1 MDRGGTRS
9 ARGSVTELLH
19 RYNRGDRR
27 AMDGVLRK
35 IGPDLHRL
43 ARHYLKRERR
53 NHTLDSR
60 ALVHEAYVRLAGQ
73 QRVTWRNR
81 QHFLGVAAQTMRRI
95 LCDYARKR
103 NSVKRGGDL
112 DRRPVSLSEIDA
124 DAIRQEPFDQDIPLG
139 IDLALE
145 RLSLRDP
152 VAAELV
158 ELRYFGDFTLAEISE
173 ILDIPT
179 RTLSRRWRFA
189 RAWLYK
195 ELRT

>member
-1 MDRGGTRS
+1 
-9 ARGSVTELLH
+9 
-19 RYNRGDRR
+19 
-27 AMDGVLRK
+27 MDGVVRK

-73 QRVTWRNR
+73 DRVSWRNR

-103 NSVKRGGDL
+103 KSVKRGGRL
-112 DRRPVSLSEIDA
+112 DRRPISLSEIDA
-124 DAIRQEPFDQDIPLG
+124 NLVKQEGLDMDIPIG

-158 ELRYFGDFTLAEISE
+158 ELRYFGGFTLAEISE
-173 ILDIPT
+173 ILDIPA

-195 ELRT
+195 ELNT